1 MQEPAQYYSSLGL
14 LEVRLLYKAGM
25 GDDGNMQYCY
35 VTQDGVQ
42 SPTLMVWPGDHVR
55 LTLTNMVEVP
65 QYAAADAAFINA
77 NYGTNLHF
85 HGMFVSPAPGQ
96 DFAVTLVAPGATEF
110 WRVINAGADT
120 ILDLQVGLG
129 GMGHAT
135 GCDIGSRGCSR
146 PFHSYA

>member
-96 DFAVTLVAPGATEF
+96 DFAVTLVAPGASFTYEVDIPADHPAGLF
-110 WRVINAGADT
+110 WCV
-120 ILDLQVGLG
+120 
-129 GMGHAT
+129 
-135 GCDIGSRGCSR
+135 GCDVVSGWSCRLTRDLRRPGCN
-146 PFHSYA
+146 

>member
-1 MQEPAQYYSSLGL
+1 MGALAQERPEVAGLPTRILAIRDQKLPAT
-14 LEVRLLYKAGM
+14 AG
-25 GDDGNMQYCY
+25 GGS
-35 VTQDGVQ
+35 GA
-42 SPTLMVWPGDHVR
+42 G
-55 LTLTNMVEVP
+55 
-65 QYAAADAAFINA
+65 
-77 NYGTNLHF
+77 
-85 HGMFVSPAPGQ
+85 APGF
-96 DFAVTLVAPGATEF
+96 DVSVNYVPVTFPGYAMARISMAAGATEF